1 MDDSAEDNSLTHS
14 TPLRQST
21 PPAPAPV
28 PAPLPAPD
36 PAPVPAP
43 MPVPAPA
50 PAHVPVPSDP
60 LSPALR
66 QTIAAIDLPAA
77 NKPTTATNPSQDSD
91 EN

>member
-28 PAPLPAPD
+28 PASL

-50 PAHVPVPSDP
+50 PAPVPSDP